1 MRSLALVALN
11 EGMASIQS
19 RSWTNRD
26 RTKGKAYLVDYVDQR
41 GRRRPRQVRRRAD
54 AAAFRDTAGQEVR
67 AGVHVA
73 ARDAITVGDAVK
85 IWLVSCAA
93 GRGGRDPVRQV
104 TLKDYCE
111 LTERHVLLELGTV
124 KLSDIT
130 APRVVAFRD
139 WLWATAVS
147 VVRPRRRLCS
157 T

>member
-1 MRSLALVALN
+1 MKAWRAFNRAA
-11 EGMASIQS
+11 GSITTGPRAKPTWS
-19 RSWTNRD
+19 TTS
-26 RTKGKAYLVDYVDQR
+26 TKR